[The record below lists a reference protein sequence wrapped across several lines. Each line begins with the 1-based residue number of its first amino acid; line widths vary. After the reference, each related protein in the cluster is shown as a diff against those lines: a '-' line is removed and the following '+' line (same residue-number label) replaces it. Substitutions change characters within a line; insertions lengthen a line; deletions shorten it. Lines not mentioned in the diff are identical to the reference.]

1 MNANLPRR
9 SADSLRCRV
18 QRPVTFF
25 VVLLLLTSLACNAVK
40 PTSQNSSTTTGAGS
54 PLSVVTKAVPA
65 ITGPVYS
72 FSLTATGGTP
82 PYHWALL
89 SGAMPAGIALNSAGM
104 LSGTATANGNFTF
117 TVQVSDASANQANQN
132 LSLAVSGAA
141 GGGTSSSAIPPTFFG
156 IHIDWPS
163 TPWPN
168 ISIAAQR
175 LWDSDTGWAQ
185 INTAPGVYDW
195 TTMDMRVN
203 TAQVNH
209 ADLLYDYARTP
220 VWAQCQNRDTTCGS
234 GDTTIVCAYNL
245 AGEGGLG
252 QCFPPSDLKIDGTG
266 ANQFWIDWVTEVASR
281 YKGRIKYYEI
291 WNEPS
296 APTMWQGTDAQLVR
310 MTQDARCIIIGTG
323 CNPGSNYTQKA
334 IDPSAQIT
342 TPAFVSDQNTTVS
355 TAMNSYL
362 QAGGGQYADVIAFHG
377 YVQWPNPPEQA
388 VTDTASLQAIL
399 VSASQNQKPLFST
412 ESGFGPK
419 QTISDPNQEAA
430 WIARYLLLQQSVGIA
445 RTYWYAWDAAV
456 TPFWSKTAGTEVGG
470 TTYAE
475 VTNWLAGATLS
486 SQCAA
491 NGTVWQ
497 CGYTR
502 AGGYQAL
509 AVWDTSQTCNAGVC
523 TTSRFPVPAG
533 FSYSQDLAGVK
544 TQISSGVQIGIK
556 PILLENQ

>member
-9 SADSLRCRV
+9 SAHSLQGPA
-18 QRPVTFF
+18 QRASTFF
-25 VVLLLLTSLACNAVK
+25 AALVLLTSLACNAVK
-40 PTSQNSSTTTGAGS
+40 PTSQNTNGGT
-54 PLSVVTKAVPA
+54 PLSIVTKTLPA

-72 FSLTATGGTP
+72 FTLNATGGTP
-82 PYHWALL
+82 PYQWTLL
-89 SGAMPAGIALNSAGM
+89 SGTMPAGITLNSAGM

-117 TVQVSDASANQANQN
+117 AVQVSDSAVGQANQS

-141 GGGTSSSAIPPTFFG
+141 GGTSSNAIPPTFFG
-156 IHIDWPS
+156 IHIDWPT
-163 TPWPN
+163 TPWPD

-195 TTMDMRVN
+195 TTMDARVN
-203 TAQVNH
+203 AAMVNH
-209 ADLLYDYARTP
+209 ADLLYDFARTP
-220 VWAQCQNRDTTCGS
+220 VWAQCQSGDTTCGS
-234 GDTTIVCAYNL
+234 GDATIVCAYNL

-252 QCFPPSDLKIDGTG
+252 QCFPPNDLRVDGTG
-266 ANQFWIDWVTEVASR
+266 ANQFWIDWVTEVSSR

-296 APTMWQGTDAQLVR
+296 APVMWQGTNAQLVR
-310 MTQDARCIIIGTG
+310 MTQDARCIIVGTG
-323 CNPGSNYTQKA
+323 CNLESNYTQKA

-342 TPAFVSDQNTTVS
+342 TPAFVSDQTTDVS

-362 QAGGGQYADVIAFHG
+362 QAGGGQYVDVIAFHG

-388 VTDTASLQAIL
+388 VTDTAKLQAVL
-399 VSASQNQKPLFST
+399 VSNSQNQKPLFST
-412 ESGFGPK
+412 EGGFGPK
-419 QTISDPNQEAA
+419 QTISDPDQEAA
-430 WIARYLLLQQSVGIA
+430 WIARYLLAQQSVGIT

-456 TPFWSKTAGTEVGG
+456 TPFWSKAAGTEIGG

-475 VTNWLAGATLS
+475 VANWLVGASLS
-486 SQCAA
+486 SPCTAA
-491 NGTVWQ
+491 GTVWQ

-523 TTSRFPVPAG
+523 STSRFAVPSG
-533 FSYSQDLAGVK
+533 YSYSQDLAGVK
-544 TQISSGVQIGIK
+544 TQISAGVQIGIK